1 MQHRVTYNNF
11 SLRWV
16 LSSLMLVTV
25 SVMAESND
33 SQYSLQLAAEQS
45 NPWALPQVPA
55 QSPVPTPTPAY
66 GGHPGYQAA
75 PKYYNQDAQQER
87 RHSGQYPEQQNKI
100 WRNPGDRF
108 VTPEI
113 LDSLKQQQRKYQIMP
128 KNQQHM
134 EDRYQPRSQQFMQM
148 PPASGMSGQGV
159 YDYPSY
165 GAGSYGT
172 GSYGTGS
179 YGTGSANPLFD
190 APAVSPWGDG
200 ADVLYRGQSL
210 PMVPNEAMGGFPPMH
225 VPSFGMNTYKGAEP
239 GGPIGADE
247 SDVFNPFTF
256 LPGGGFGK
264 P

>member
-1 MQHRVTYNNF
+1 
-11 SLRWV
+11 
-16 LSSLMLVTV
+16 
-25 SVMAESND
+25 
-33 SQYSLQLAAEQS
+33 
-45 NPWALPQVPA
+45 
-55 QSPVPTPTPAY
+55 
-66 GGHPGYQAA
+66 
-75 PKYYNQDAQQER
+75 
-87 RHSGQYPEQQNKI
+87 
-100 WRNPGDRF
+100 
-108 VTPEI
+108 
-113 LDSLKQQQRKYQIMP
+113 
-128 KNQQHM
+128 
-134 EDRYQPRSQQFMQM
+134 MQM
-148 PPASGMSGQGV
+148 PPASGMSGQGA